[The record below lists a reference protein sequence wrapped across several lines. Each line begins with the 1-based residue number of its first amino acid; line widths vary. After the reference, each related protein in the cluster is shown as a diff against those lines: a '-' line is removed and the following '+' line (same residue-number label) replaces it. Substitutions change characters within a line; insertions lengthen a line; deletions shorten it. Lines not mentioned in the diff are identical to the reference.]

1 MNTMQWQTLAARA
14 AEGTLSVEEGVQLL
28 ALCRESEEARVALM
42 RVLTVERLLPLAL
55 SDPSGQY
62 AAREV
67 AMRLQQPDTASIQAA
82 WRSAEKARRWLWQ
95 KHLRWVAAAAAIVLM
110 LTGGAWWLDQ
120 IHTPA
125 ATLSRSEGIVWTGA
139 APSLKS
145 SDLAKDT
152 RLRAQAGLVELAFE
166 SGARMVL
173 EGPFDVELKDGMHA
187 YLHSGR
193 ISVRCPPSAHGFS
206 VETTEGIAVDRGTE
220 FCVHMVQGAAMEVHV
235 LSGVVDVT
243 AKNSG
248 PTTTLFDNEGLRI
261 HGPSIERID
270 ADANTFVTSMPV
282 SAGRAPGYI
291 HWSFDE
297 INAGT
302 VVNNGKDLGVDGQ
315 ARLDLL
321 SYPDKVP
328 TPGKGPQLIEG
339 VSGKGLSLDGKAVYA
354 ESPFPGIGGTASRT
368 VALWVRIPKELNK
381 DSVYGHGII
390 SWGSLTGPNAWQMSA
405 NTIVQDGPVGRLR
418 LGIYDNGRIV
428 GTTDLRDNQ
437 WHHIAVVMYGGSRAS
452 IATNVML
459 YVDGKPEIVTR
470 KTRTEI
476 NTDVL
481 NAGHGLWLGRNVA
494 FPDPVRNGDPG
505 PRFFKGDVDEV
516 FIFNAAL
523 SHEEINT
530 LMRTHHAPQ

>member
-55 SDPSGQY
+55 SDPSGQF

-67 AMRLQQPDTASIQAA
+67 AMRLRQPDTASIQAA

-95 KHLRWVAAAAAIVLM
+95 KHLRWVAAAAAMVLA
-110 LTGGAWWLDQ
+110 LAGGAWWLDQ

-125 ATLSRSEGIVWTGA
+125 AALTRSEGIVWSGP
-139 APSLKS
+139 APSRKT
-145 SDLAKDT
+145 SDLAKNT
-152 RLRAQAGLVELAFE
+152 RLQAEAGLVELAFD

-173 EGPFDVELKDGMHA
+173 EGPFDVELKDGMLA
-187 YLHSGR
+187 YLHHGR
-193 ISVRCPPSAHGFS
+193 LSVRCPPSAHGFT
-206 VETTEGIAVDRGTE
+206 VETPEGTAVDRGTE
-220 FCVHMVQGAAMEVHV
+220 FCVNMVRGAAMEVHV
-235 LSGVVDVT
+235 LAGVVDVT
-243 AKNSG
+243 PKHTG

-261 HGPSIERID
+261 QGASVERIN

-282 SAGRAPGYI
+282 SAGGAPGYI

-297 INAGT
+297 VNAGT
-302 VVNNGKDLGVDGQ
+302 VPNKGKDLGVDGQ

-321 SYPDKVP
+321 SYPEKAPVP
-328 TPGKGPQLIEG
+328 DKGPKLIEG
-339 VSGKGLSLDGKAVYA
+339 VSGKGLSLDGKSVYA
-354 ESPFPGIGGTASRT
+354 ESPFPGIGGNASRT
-368 VALWVRIPKELNK
+368 VALWVRIPKDLNK
-381 DSVYGHGII
+381 DLLSGHGII
-390 SWGSLTGPNAWQMSA
+390 SWGSLSGPSAWQMSA
-405 NTIVQDGPVGRLR
+405 NSMPQDGPMGRLR
-418 LGIYDNGRIV
+418 LGIYDNGRII
-428 GTTDLRDNQ
+428 GTTDLRDDQ
-437 WHHIAVVMYGGSRAS
+437 WHHIAIVMYGGSRAT

-470 KTRTEI
+470 KTRVEI

-481 NAGHGLWLGRNVA
+481 NAGHGLWLGRNVSY
-494 FPDPVRNGDPG
+494 PDPVRKGDAA

-523 SHEEINT
+523 SYEEINV
-530 LMRTHHAPQ
+530 LMRTNRAPQ

>member
-1 MNTMQWQTLAARA
+1 MNTMQWQILAARA
-14 AEGTLSVEEGVQLL
+14 AEGTLSVKEGEQLL

-67 AMRLQQPDTASIQAA
+67 AMRLQQPDMASIEAA

-95 KHLRWVAAAAAIVLM
+95 RHLRWVAAAAAIVLM
-110 LTGGAWWLDQ
+110 LAGGAWWLDQ

-125 ATLSRSEGIVWTGA
+125 ATLSRSEGIVWEGA

-145 SDLAKDT
+145 ADLAKDT
-152 RLRAQAGLVELAFE
+152 RLRAHAGLVELAFS

-173 EGPFDVELKDGMHA
+173 EGPFDVELNDGMHA
-187 YLHSGR
+187 YVHQGR
-193 ISVRCPPSAHGFS
+193 LSVRCPPSAHGFS

-243 AKNSG
+243 SKRLE
-248 PTTTLFDNEGLRI
+248 TTATLFDNEGLRI
-261 HGPSIERID
+261 QGASVERID

-282 SAGRAPGYI
+282 SAGRVPGYI

-297 INAGT
+297 VAGGI
-302 VVNNGKDLGVDGQ
+302 VANSGKDLGVDGQ

-321 SYPDKVP
+321 AYPDKAPV
-328 TPGKGPQLIEG
+328 PGKGPQLIEG
-339 VSGKGLSLDGKAVYA
+339 VAGKGLSLDGKGVYA

-368 VALWVRIPKELNK
+368 VALWVRVPKDLNK
-381 DSVYGHGII
+381 DSPSGHGII
-390 SWGSLTGPNAWQMSA
+390 SWGSLSGPSAWQMSA
-405 NTIVQDGPVGRLR
+405 NTLSHDGPVGRLR
-418 LGIYDNGRIV
+418 LGIYDNGRII

-494 FPDPVRNGDPG
+494 YPDPVRPGDPL
-505 PRFFKGDVDEV
+505 PQFFKGDVDEV
-516 FIFNAAL
+516 FIFDGAL
-523 SHEEINT
+523 SCEEINH
-530 LMRTHHAPQ
+530 LMRTHKVPQ